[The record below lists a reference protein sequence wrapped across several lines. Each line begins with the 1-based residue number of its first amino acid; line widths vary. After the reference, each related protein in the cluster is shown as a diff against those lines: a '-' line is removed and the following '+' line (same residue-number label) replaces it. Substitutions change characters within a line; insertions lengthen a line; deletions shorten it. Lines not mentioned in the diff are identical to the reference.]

1 MRLLKGVPSLV
12 AFKVSILVQLK
23 AHSLSVYYRGIIASC
38 SESVLSIWPS
48 KTINSLYSRIQFVV
62 YVSQRS
68 QERWKSFVGRRLCVC
83 MCLWVMGDYL

>member
-23 AHSLSVYYRGIIASC
+23 AHCLSVYYRGIIASW

-48 KTINSLYSRIQFVV
+48 KTISLYSRIQFVV